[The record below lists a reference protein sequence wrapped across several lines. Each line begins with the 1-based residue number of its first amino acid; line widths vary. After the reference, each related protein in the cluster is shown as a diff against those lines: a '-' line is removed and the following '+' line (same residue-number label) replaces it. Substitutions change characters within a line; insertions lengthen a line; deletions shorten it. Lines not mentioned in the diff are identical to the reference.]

1 MRRCRPDASSIHRNT
16 GGRARIA
23 GFFLPPQGPL
33 MPISHPFPLRRT
45 LAMLLVLPCTLVSGQ
60 QTSATAQMFVG
71 TVVYE
76 ASAGGSNTDGADL
89 FNSWAPKREAVTWGS
104 GGRLRLEA
112 TGGLMEGIIVAR
124 IADSAFF
131 SLDTVAGT
139 ARAAVLSSM
148 NPEDIEPEVM
158 ALLQNRFDYPQ
169 VERTD
174 EEATYAGHRCRM
186 YIVRRSG
193 ALRRGAT
200 ARACVAEDI
209 HVRPTSY
216 SFEWNDRAR
225 TVMASLPVAFNIREG
240 LPLMLEV
247 NEDNTI
253 VTYRAVSIIPR
264 EPADSL
270 FSVPA
275 GYTILTGP
283 PDESEN

>member
-1 MRRCRPDASSIHRNT
+1 ML
-16 GGRARIA
+16 A
-23 GFFLPPQGPL
+23 GCAG
-33 MPISHPFPLRRT
+33 
-45 LAMLLVLPCTLVSGQ
+45 SGE
-60 QTSATAQMFVG
+60 AAETAQEKFVG
-71 TVVYE
+71 TVVWE
-76 ASAGGSNTDGADL
+76 ASAGGPNRDGADL
-89 FNSWAPKREAVTWGS
+89 FNSWGPKRESVTWGS

-112 TGGLMEGIIVAR
+112 TGGMMEGIIVAR

-131 SLDTVAGT
+131 SLDTVART
-139 ARAAVLSSM
+139 AHAADLASM

-174 EEATYAGHRCRM
+174 EEGTYAGHRCRM

-200 ARACVAEDI
+200 ARACLAEDI
-209 HVRPTSY
+209 HVRPSSY
-216 SFEWNDRAR
+216 SFEWNGRAR

-247 NEDNTI
+247 NEDSTI
-253 VTYRAVSIIPR
+253 VTYRAVSITAG

-270 FSVPA
+270 FSVPE
-275 GYTILTGP
+275 GYTVAAPETDG
-283 PDESEN
+283 